1 MKLREM
7 AKLLLMARHS
17 PSDVER
23 CMALNGLMVALVK
36 AYAAKYSAD
45 EQETMRE
52 LLHILLESDPC

>member
-7 AKLLLMARHS
+7 AKLLLMARNS

-36 AYAAKYSAD
+36 AYAAKYATD